1 MTEKRIPCE
10 IIAINEGKTWNN
22 IVVEQ
27 KASKKRLFFGKT
39 KKDMDINVGDPAYL
53 MVDAMQSELSET
65 PLRVT
70 LYNKDGT
77 KVDWTIIQPSQFN
90 IQTSCACSGGCSGN
104 TGTCNTGACN
114 Y

>member
-1 MTEKRIPCE
+1 
-10 IIAINEGKTWNN
+10 
-22 IVVEQ
+22 
-27 KASKKRLFFGKT
+27 
-39 KKDMDINVGDPAYL
+39 
-53 MVDAMQSELSET
+53 
-65 PLRVT
+65 VT